1 MLNWR
6 RTLLLAI
13 LGLIVSGGIAYFQH
27 SPGYMDADYYFAGG
41 LQLATGK
48 GFTEP
53 YLWNYLDNPTG
64 LPHPSHAYWMP
75 LASILAALGMGLA
88 GQNTW
93 LAGRIG
99 FLIIAASIPIIT
111 STLAYSLSKRRDLA
125 LIAGLL
131 AIFSGFYAAFIP
143 VTDTFGIYMLLGGIF
158 FLAAYRQ
165 GNWRNFGLGVTA
177 GFMHLARADG
187 IVWLLVSFLV
197 IFFIP
202 TDKKSQLK
210 IFRKIMSGSICL
222 IGYLLIMS
230 AWFVRNDLVFGSF
243 LAPGGESQFWLTHYN
258 QIFSYPPGSI
268 TYNSWLQ
275 NGIVEAL
282 KVRLWALNMNLQN
295 TLASQAS
302 IFLLPLIL
310 IGAWKLRKDPHVLI
324 AFITWVGYVVLMS
337 FVFPFAGAR
346 GGFFH
351 SGAALQPMWW
361 ALAPV
366 GLVTLVDWVGKKRAW
381 NVAEAS
387 RIFLGGTVGLSILL
401 TGLIVTGKLF
411 SPIDGGN
418 IWSYENNL
426 YREVDKKLITS
437 DTPLNPIV
445 IVANPPGFY
454 LASAKSAIAVPD
466 GDEQT
471 TLLVARRYDAS
482 YLILEDGGFPDG
494 LIGLY
499 QNPDQY
505 PNFHFL
511 GEVEGARVFRI
522 EP

>member
-1 MLNWR
+1 MLTWR
-6 RTLLLAI
+6 RTLILVI
-13 LGLIVSGGIAYFQH
+13 LGLMISGGIAYFQH
-27 SPGYMDADYYFAGG
+27 SPGYMDADYYLAGG

-53 YLWNYLDNPTG
+53 YLWNYLDNPAG

-75 LASILAALGMGLA
+75 LASILAALGMKLT

-99 FLIIAASIPIIT
+99 FLVIAASIPIVT
-111 STLAYSLSKRRDLA
+111 STLAYTLLKRRDLA
-125 LIAGLL
+125 FISGLL

-158 FLAAYRQ
+158 FMVAYRQ
-165 GNWRNFGLGVTA
+165 DNWRNFILGVTA

-197 IFFIP
+197 ILFIP
-202 TDKKSQLK
+202 TDGKTQPKLLTNIISL
-210 IFRKIMSGSICL
+210 SICVF
-222 IGYLLIMS
+222 GYILIMG

-243 LAPGGESQFWLTHYN
+243 LAPGGESQFWLTQYN
-258 QIFSYPPGSI
+258 QLFSYQPESI
-268 TYNSWLQ
+268 TFNSWLQ
-275 NGIVEAL
+275 NGIMEAL

-295 TLASQAS
+295 TIASQAS
-302 IFLLPLIL
+302 VFLLPLIM
-310 IGAWKLRKDPHVLI
+310 IGAWKLRKNPCVII
-324 AFITWVGYVVLMS
+324 AFITWIGYIVLMS
-337 FVFPFAGAR
+337 IIFPFAGAR

-366 GLVTLVDWVGKKRAW
+366 GLVTLVEWVGKKRAW

-387 RIFLGGTVGLSILL
+387 RIFLVGSVGLSILL
-401 TGLIVTGKLF
+401 TVIIVIGKLF
-411 SPIDGGN
+411 SPVDGGN
-418 IWSYENNL
+418 IWSYEYNL
-426 YREVDKKLITS
+426 YREVNTKMINS
-437 DTPLNPIV
+437 DNLLNPIV
-445 IVANPPGFY
+445 VVANPPGFY
-454 LASAKSAIAVPD
+454 LASSKNAIAIPD
-466 GDEQT
+466 GDEQA

-482 YLILEDGGFPDG
+482 YLILEEGGFPDG

-499 QNPDQY
+499 QNPGQY

-522 EP
+522 DP